1 MVEIAAQQ
9 RSCQRYARVAGLGLG
24 VARASTEGSVPRTIQ
39 AACAVIQRED
49 GAILMVKRL
58 NPPEAGLWSVPGGKV
73 EPGESL
79 PDAAAR
85 EAFEETGLRVE
96 VGQRLWTAQLAWD
109 DDIVYELHDFAASP
123 IGGVLQA
130 GDDAAE
136 VRWVPADQISSMP
149 LVAALLEH
157 LRAAGLAPRR

>member
-1 MVEIAAQQ
+1 MK
-9 RSCQRYARVAGLGLG
+9 
-24 VARASTEGSVPRTIQ
+24 TIL
-39 AACAVIQRED
+39 AACTVIQRED

-58 NPPEAGLWSVPGGKV
+58 HPPEAGLWSVPGGKV
-73 EPGESL
+73 DPGESL
-79 PDAAAR
+79 RDAAAR

-109 DDIVYELHDFAASP
+109 DDIIYELHDFAASP

-130 GDDAAE
+130 GDDAAK

-149 LVAALLEH
+149 LVAELLDH
-157 LRAAGLAPRR
+157 LRAAGLAPRL

>member
-1 MVEIAAQQ
+1 M
-9 RSCQRYARVAGLGLG
+9 
-24 VARASTEGSVPRTIQ
+24 PKTIQ

-79 PDAAAR
+79 RAAAAR

-96 VGQRLWTAQLAWD
+96 VGRKLWTAQLALD
-109 DDIVYELHDFAASP
+109 DEFVYELHDFAATP
-123 IGGVLQA
+123 IGGALQA

-136 VRWVPADQISSMP
+136 VRWVPASQISSLP
-149 LVAALLEH
+149 LVAELLDH
-157 LRAAGLAPRR
+157 LCAAGLATRR

>member
-1 MVEIAAQQ
+1 MK
-9 RSCQRYARVAGLGLG
+9 
-24 VARASTEGSVPRTIQ
+24 TIQ

-49 GAILMVKRL
+49 GAILMVKRR
-58 NPPEAGLWSVPGGKV
+58 NPPEAGFWSVPGGKV
-73 EPGESL
+73 DPGESL
-79 PDAAAR
+79 RDAAAR

-96 VGQRLWTAQLAWD
+96 VGQRLWTTQLAWD

-123 IGGVLQA
+123 TGGVLQA

-149 LVAALLEH
+149 LVAELLDH